1 MSSTALK
8 QAVASVANPPTPLAG
23 SRPAWRR
30 ALGRVDHVV
39 SPYLFVSPF
48 FALFLVFGLFPI
60 LYTAYVSLHDW
71 NIIGTH
77 EWVGWQNYATLWADP
92 RFWNAL
98 GNTVSIWALS
108 TFPQLALA
116 LMLAHVLNERVLRGK
131 TFFRMSLLVPNV
143 TSVVAVAIIFESI
156 FGLHYGLANFVTEAL
171 GFDRIN
177 WQAGTLTSHI
187 AIATMVT
194 WRWMGY
200 NALIYLAALQSV
212 PRDLYEASAIDGA
225 GRRQQ
230 FRHVTIPMLRPTII
244 FTLIVST
251 IGGLQIFAEPLL
263 FATAP
268 GVSGGSARQ
277 FQTLTLFLYEQ
288 SFRSFKFGYASAI
301 AWVLFLVIVVAALV
315 NYRFVRRI
323 RSAED

>member
-1 MSSTALK
+1 
-8 QAVASVANPPTPLAG
+8 
-23 SRPAWRR
+23 
-30 ALGRVDHVV
+30 
-39 SPYLFVSPF
+39 
-48 FALFLVFGLFPI
+48 
-60 LYTAYVSLHDW
+60 
-71 NIIGTH
+71 
-77 EWVGWQNYATLWADP
+77 LWADP